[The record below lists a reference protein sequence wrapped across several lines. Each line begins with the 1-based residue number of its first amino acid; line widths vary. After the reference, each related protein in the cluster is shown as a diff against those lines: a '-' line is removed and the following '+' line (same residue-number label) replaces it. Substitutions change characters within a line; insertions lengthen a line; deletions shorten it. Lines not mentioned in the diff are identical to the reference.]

1 MACRSHL
8 IIKKIMT
15 KIFNWILWSSKNS
28 DKISLTLRAGIPFLI
43 LLGVKDTAS
52 INLAIGT
59 LGQTIVALAQFFTG
73 VVALFGLVRKI
84 YNSYN

>member
-15 KIFNWILWSSKNS
+15 KIFNWILWSSENS
-28 DKISLTLRAGIPFLI
+28 DKISLTLRAGIPFLV
-43 LLGVKDTAS
+43 LLGVKDVAS